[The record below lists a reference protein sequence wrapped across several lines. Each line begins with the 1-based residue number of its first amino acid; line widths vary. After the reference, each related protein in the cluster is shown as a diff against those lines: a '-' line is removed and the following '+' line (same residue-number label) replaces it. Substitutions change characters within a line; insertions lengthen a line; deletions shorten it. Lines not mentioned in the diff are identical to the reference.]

1 MQVEYSM
8 LIVFVLNDLIL
19 STILLLPG
27 HLDVLLQEEQVLLV
41 ILVRLPRVE
50 QGGGYEVVW
59 LLFELR
65 GDWQLLVC

>member
-8 LIVFVLNDLIL
+8 LIVFILNNIKML
-19 STILLLPG
+19 ILLLPS

-41 ILVRLPRVE
+41 ILVRLPHVE

-59 LLFELR
+59 LLFKL
-65 GDWQLLVC
+65 